1 MKILYWYYKSR
12 MNKKGVAPIR
22 MRITIDGE
30 RADLTTGIEIQ
41 EEKWDTEEQRVK
53 GIDELTNEYNNTLIT
68 LRTLAWECY
77 NHNRRNSYPNNAEI
91 IKSYI
96 LAKDKPNYTLVDAL
110 DYQIANLKARVG
122 NDVAALTVKKYET
135 IKRKILDYLNKRLK
149 RKDFLLNELS
159 NKFIFDFD
167 NYLRTEGKLG
177 HNAVAKNM
185 QQFRRVIKVAVQ
197 NEWIPKDPFTNY
209 RCSPKETER
218 GFLSI
223 EEVQSLEAITLTG
236 RLDKVRDLFLFC
248 CYTGLAYADV
258 SKLNEQ
264 HLMNGEDG
272 NTLLGI

>member
-30 RADLTTGIEIQ
+30 RADLKTGIEIQ

-68 LRTLAWECY
+68 LRTLAWEYY

-122 NDVAALTVKKYET
+122 NDVAALNVKKYET
-135 IKRKILDYLNKRLK
+135 IKRKIMDYLNKRLK
-149 RKDFLLNELS
+149 RKDFLLNALS

-167 NYLRTEGKLG
+167 NYLRTDGKLG

-185 QQFRRVIKVAVQ
+185 QQFRRVRVESFK
-197 NEWIPKDPFTNY
+197 
-209 RCSPKETER
+209 
-218 GFLSI
+218 
-223 EEVQSLEAITLTG
+223 
-236 RLDKVRDLFLFC
+236 
-248 CYTGLAYADV
+248 
-258 SKLNEQ
+258 
-264 HLMNGEDG
+264 
-272 NTLLGI
+272 